1 MNSKE
6 RVIAVLEGVL
16 PDRVP
21 VFIMSRHFSMR
32 RKSVS
37 FKGCLE
43 DLSGEKYAAAQVDS
57 WKAYGYDGVMDLEGV
72 NAESE
77 ALGCVLDIYEDN
89 SPAVVKPR
97 IHRYEALRDLQIP
110 DFEKTP
116 VLRRQLNVV
125 NALKRALGN
134 EVPVYGNVQ
143 CPFRSAV
150 MLRGLT
156 DLMLDLIGNP
166 KGVHELLAFTTSMA
180 ISYGKKLVQS
190 GTDILMP
197 SNPLGSGNLISV
209 EQYEEFVYPYDKEM
223 VTAFKS
229 EGIKTILHICGKVQD
244 RLHLIADTGYDGVSV
259 DSVVDLRRAKEHVG
273 DRICLI
279 GNVDVFRPL
288 RKGSIQEV
296 SQKALECIEAAGS
309 GGRFMLSASCEII
322 ADTPEENLR
331 ALIDTA
337 MGNIPRF

>member
-6 RVIAVLEGVL
+6 RVLAALEGDL

-32 RKSVS
+32 QKQVG
-37 FKGCLE
+37 FKACLE
-43 DLSGEKYAAAQVDS
+43 DLSGEKYAAAQADS
-57 WKAYGYDGVMDLEGV
+57 WKVYGYDGVMDLEGV

-77 ALGCVLDIYEDN
+77 ALGCVLDIYEDK
-89 SPAVVKPR
+89 SPAVVRPR
-97 IHRYEALRDLQIP
+97 IQNYEALKDLQIS
-110 DFEKTP
+110 DFEKAP
-116 VLRRQLNVV
+116 VLQRQFNVV
-125 NALKRALGN
+125 KSLKSRLGD

-150 MLRGLT
+150 MLRGLN

-166 KGVHELLAFTTSMA
+166 RGVHHLLEFTTAMA
-180 ISYGKKLVQS
+180 ISYGKKLIEC

-197 SNPLGSGNLISV
+197 SNPVASGNLISV
-209 EQYEEFVYPYDKEM
+209 DHYKEFVYPYDKEM
-223 VTAFKS
+223 VTAFEG
-229 EGIKTILHICGKVQD
+229 EGIKTVLHICGKVQD
-244 RLHLIADTGYDGVSV
+244 RLRLIADTGYDGVSV
-259 DSVVDLRRAKEHVG
+259 DSVVDLRRAKEQVG

-288 RKGSIQEV
+288 RKGSAQKVRE
-296 SQKALECIEAAGS
+296 KALECIEAAGS
-309 GGRFMLSASCEII
+309 EGRFMLSASCEII

-331 ALIDTA
+331 ALVDTA
-337 MGNIPRF
+337 REAS